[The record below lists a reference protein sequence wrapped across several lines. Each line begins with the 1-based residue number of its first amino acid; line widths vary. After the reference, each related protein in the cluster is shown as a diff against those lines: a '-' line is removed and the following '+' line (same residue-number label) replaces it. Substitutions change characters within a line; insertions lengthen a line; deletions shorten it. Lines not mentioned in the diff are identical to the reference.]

1 MKPALTALTIALT
14 LAASGCSDSKSDE
27 FAGTWKVS
35 DSGGNPFE
43 IALAA
48 DGTAKADREGE
59 GMDGTW
65 KRDGSS
71 AVISWKTGW
80 TTKITKEG
88 DKFAKVAFDKGDT
101 SGAPKN
107 SSAAEKIR

>member
-1 MKPALTALTIALT
+1 MKTASIVIGFTALTLT
-14 LAASGCSDSKSDE
+14 ACSDSKSED

-35 DSGGNPFE
+35 DTGGKPFE
-43 IALAA
+43 IVLAA

-59 GMDGTW
+59 GMEGNW
-65 KRDGSS
+65 KKDGSS
-71 AVISWKTGW
+71 AVISWKSGW

-88 DKFAKVAFDKGDT
+88 DKFTKVAYEKADT

-107 SSAAEKIR
+107 SSTAEKIN